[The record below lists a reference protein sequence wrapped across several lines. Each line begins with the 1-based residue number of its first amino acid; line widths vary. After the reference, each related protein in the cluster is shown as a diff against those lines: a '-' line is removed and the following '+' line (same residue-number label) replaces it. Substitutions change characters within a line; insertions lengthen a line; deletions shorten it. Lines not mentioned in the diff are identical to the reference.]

1 MTKELFDQPSPKTLE
16 TDKLYLFIS
25 YARPDQAIA
34 EKIEAFLNA
43 AGVRVFRDTSDIGAG
58 DNWDMTIEQALRECH
73 RMVLVL
79 SASSMPYRKEVH
91 REWFYFDQQRK
102 PIYPLYVE
110 TCELHTRLFAYNYV
124 DARQDLQGALDRI
137 LQDLRREFSLPEP
150 MSEADKVSVFETVVS
165 GSHSLPENL
174 QALRRAMCGTEGDV
188 VLSVAEAVAIRDHKP
203 ADLTEYRLGRIAE
216 WSLPK
221 FQINKR
227 FVNLTLLLDKGEH
240 EPQRWQ
246 PENYRFNDLRDVMEK
261 TREHPALVLLGAP
274 GSGKSTL
281 LRRLQLDHSID
292 CLRDGVETVSV
303 FVPLNSYRAHAKG
316 ELPEPGEW
324 LNQYWKMK
332 YPQLPPLESLLQAGR
347 TLLLLDAL
355 NEMPHKSTGD
365 YQRLVALW
373 RDFVQDVCGKGNRV
387 IFSCR
392 SLDYSASLS
401 SKDLRVPQV
410 EVQPMTA
417 DQARAFLTVYQPAH
431 QERIWNEIKSA
442 REFTFYQTPYFLKL
456 LCDQVK
462 AGGEI
467 PKGRAGLFTGF
478 VRESLKR
485 EIHQELFQLANGLL
499 SEADHEKLSLNR
511 WRNEFELPERG
522 LLFPKLSD
530 LAFTMQQKG
539 LETEGAQVRIDFDDA
554 CDLLA
559 DAQAEPLIKAGIAL
573 NVLDKDVAQYEIL
586 FFHQLLQEY
595 FAARRLA
602 KAPNPALV
610 HVEWQAD
617 QVREPLA
624 ETLAKLADGD
634 PLPPLPQ
641 TGWEE
646 TTLTAAPMAKDPAG
660 FIRALMLENL
670 PLAARCAASAEVRIT
685 PELKREIQEELILRT
700 QDMQADLR
708 ARIAA
713 GEALGLIGDP
723 RFVRRTGLHG
733 DYLLPPLVEI
743 PGGTYPMGV
752 NKSEY
757 EDEKPA
763 HTVELPAFQIG
774 QYPVSNAEY
783 KLFIDAGG
791 YEQEQWWDTPDALAW
806 LRGEGSTEGS
816 KQQWRENRKTIQ
828 GWPKDHISS
837 LVKQN
842 RITSKQAEDWTTIGN
857 WTEQEFEKWL
867 DENFPSGK
875 LFRQP
880 EFWDDA
886 RFNNPAQPVVGL
898 TWFEARAYCNWL
910 TANAAE
916 DRQYRLPTEAEF
928 EAAARGKKGR
938 MFPYGDQFDANRCNT
953 FESHIRRTTP
963 VGVFDNATPQGAF
976 DLSGNAYTW
985 TLSIYDQERFQYPYR
1000 SDDGR
1005 EEVSTTNVKR
1015 VLRGG
1020 SWFYLQVIARAVSRN
1035 FNLPAGRDF
1044 GIGFR
1049 VVVFRPPSS

>member
-1 MTKELFDQPSPKTLE
+1 MNKDLFDRLLALLLPELTDADARKALVESALIDSPVLSHIEWDGAAWTFTARLLGR
-16 TDKLYLFIS
+16 LYRFGTV
-25 YARPDQAIA
+25 APGKPAIA
-34 EKIEAFLNA
+34 ALLEE
-43 AGVRVFRDTSDIGAG
+43 VRKQIGA
-58 DNWDMTIEQALRECH
+58 DRQTTVDALLP
-73 RMVLVL
+73 LVNKL
-79 SASSMPYRKEVH
+79 SAQPT
-91 REWFYFDQQRK
+91 
-102 PIYPLYVE
+102 P
-110 TCELHTRLFAYNYV
+110 
-124 DARQDLQGALDRI
+124 
-137 LQDLRREFSLPEP
+137 
-150 MSEADKVSVFETVVS
+150 VS
-165 GSHSLPENL
+165 
-174 QALRRAMCGTEGDV
+174 A
-188 VLSVAEAVAIRDHKP
+188 KP
-203 ADLTEYRLGRIAE
+203 AEEFVFPVEPAAPRKDASPANLMQFRLSRIEE
-216 WSLPK
+216 WSQERYDLE
-221 FQINKR
+221 KR
-227 FVNLTLLLDKGEH
+227 FVNLTLLLDKGES
-240 EPQRWQ
+240 EPQRWHRA
-246 PENYRFNDLRDVMEK
+246 EDFRFNDLRDVLAK
-261 TREHPALVLLGAP
+261 TASDPVLVLLGAP

-281 LRRLQLDHSID
+281 LRRLQLDHSVD
-292 CLRDGVETVSV
+292 RLRDGAEEIS
-303 FVPLNSYRAHAKG
+303 FFIPLNSYFADHKG
-316 ELPEPGEW
+316 ERPEPGEW
-324 LNQYWKMK
+324 LQHRWAELS
-332 YPQLPPLESLLQAGR
+332 PQLESLESYLQRGKA
-347 TLLLLDAL
+347 LLLLDAL
-355 NEMPHKSTGD
+355 NEMPHKSTDD
-365 YQRLVALW
+365 YFRLVGLW
-373 RDFVQDVCGKGNRV
+373 KSFAQQAARRKNRV
-387 IFSCR
+387 VFSCR
-392 SLDYSASLS
+392 SLDYSANLS
-401 SKDLRVPQV
+401 GKELPVPQI
-410 EVQPMTA
+410 EVQPMDAEQVRQFLERYTPDHADRVWKELEGTA
-417 DQARAFLTVYQPAH
+417 QFGLY
-431 QERIWNEIKSA
+431 K
-442 REFTFYQTPYFLKL
+442 TPYFLML
-456 LCDQVK
+456 LCKQIESTNGQV
-462 AGGEI
+462 

-478 VRESLKR
+478 VRQVLRR
-485 EIHQELFQLANGLL
+485 ELEGELFQPGLL
-499 SEADHEKLSLNR
+499 LDERDHRRLNR
-511 WRNEFELPERG
+511 ADWGDFELPERG
-522 LLFPKLSD
+522 LLLPKLSE
-530 LAFTMQQKG
+530 LAFKMQLKA
-539 LETEGAQVRIDFDDA
+539 LETESAQVRIAYDDA
-554 CDLLA
+554 CDLLPPGCA
-559 DAQAEPLIKAGIAL
+559 AQLLKAGVAL
-573 NVLDKDVAQYEIL
+573 NVLDEDKDVVL

-595 FAARRLA
+595 FAARQLA

-617 QVREPLA
+617 KVAEALA
-624 ETLAKLADGD
+624 DTLAKLADGD

-646 TTLTAAPMAKDPAG
+646 TTLTATPMARDSAAY
-660 FIRALMLENL
+660 IRDLMDRNL
-670 PLAARCAASAEVRIT
+670 SLAARCAASSEVKI
-685 PELKREIQEELILRT
+685 PADLKRQIQDALITRT
-700 QDMQADLR
+700 QDRKADLR